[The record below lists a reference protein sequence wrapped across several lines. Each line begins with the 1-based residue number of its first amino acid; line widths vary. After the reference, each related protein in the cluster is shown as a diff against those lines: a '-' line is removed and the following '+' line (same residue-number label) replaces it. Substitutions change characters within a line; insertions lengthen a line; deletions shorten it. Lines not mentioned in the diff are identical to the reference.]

1 MADIIDNNNNT
12 DTKKRPVSATIISDD
27 NNNNQ
32 QDNNG
37 SPSLKKQKMN
47 SDSTSST
54 TRNGPLLYPALIPGV
69 PPRAPKD
76 KEKQNKKVLTI
87 AERHGFGGPDV
98 YCAADYFIWPE
109 VAMKT
114 YRAQVNIQNRNYASQ
129 YMLYWFE
136 EHKGMMVPAKKP
148 ARSAYSLFFNEQKSI
163 LAKKNGKWNNKK
175 DGKKVGGMWKVLDDA
190 GKQKYFDDY
199 ELRQD
204 TYGKQVEHWEK
215 ETRKWR
221 EEKRCRLISEGIEVD
236 NQKRMTLQLNPICE
250 CDLCC
255 FDKDA

>member
-1 MADIIDNNNNT
+1 MITQISRKTSKQVII
-12 DTKKRPVSATIISDD
+12 
-27 NNNNQ
+27 
-32 QDNNG
+32 
-37 SPSLKKQKMN
+37 
-47 SDSTSST
+47 
-54 TRNGPLLYPALIPGV
+54 Y
-69 PPRAPKD
+69 
-76 KEKQNKKVLTI
+76 EKYKNHT
-87 AERHGFGGPDV
+87 
-98 YCAADYFIWPE
+98 
-109 VAMKT
+109 
-114 YRAQVNIQNRNYASQ
+114 
-129 YMLYWFE
+129 
-136 EHKGMMVPAKKP
+136 KGMMVPAKKP

-255 FDKDA
+255 FDKDAQKDDQKQSKKYNMYIYFNLYDPRPGDPVFYLREDPVAK